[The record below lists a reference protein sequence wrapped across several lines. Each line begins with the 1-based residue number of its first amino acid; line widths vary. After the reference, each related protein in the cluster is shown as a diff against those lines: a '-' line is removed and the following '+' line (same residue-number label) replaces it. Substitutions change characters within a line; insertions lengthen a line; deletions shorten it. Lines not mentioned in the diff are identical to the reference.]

1 MMLRHS
7 SCSCSV
13 KSSKLG
19 AKGFYYP
26 SDDSSGLR
34 IKKGTQF
41 EVLHFLAGRSF
52 NDWQAILVDNH
63 LVEGSKLVEGKGVYW
78 ILRKNVD

>member
-1 MMLRHS
+1 MIRHS
-7 SCSCSV
+7 SCSCTI

-26 SDDSSGLR
+26 NNELSGLR

-41 EVLHFLAGRSF
+41 EILHFVAGHEFSE
-52 NDWQAILVDNH
+52 WQAILVENNQ
-63 LVEGSKLVEGKGVYW
+63 VEGSPISDGKGVYW
-78 ILRKNVD
+78 ILRKNVN